1 MALSTPWEIAAR
13 RPAEASFD
21 DTVSSEAAAVMGGA
35 DKSKTQA
42 AASWQRRAAEAKV
55 RGMVDLPVRS
65 SVAARHV
72 SILQIAVQ

>member
-1 MALSTPWEIAAR
+1 
-13 RPAEASFD
+13 
-21 DTVSSEAAAVMGGA
+21 MGGA

-72 SILQIAVQ
+72 SILQIALQ

>member
-1 MALSTPWEIAAR
+1 MS
-13 RPAEASFD
+13 
-21 DTVSSEAAAVMGGA
+21 GA
-35 DKSKTQA
+35 DKSKTQD

-72 SILQIAVQ
+72 SILQIAMQ